1 MKILTLHH
9 LAKFCEEQKFYSF
22 NSKESGY
29 TLTVS
34 IPGIFEYEKDKSM
47 QGLLF
52 TKLKVCHTLLNRNG
66 SYISE
71 ENMTKNMPSLKYR
84 PVLAYIHQLDSGEY
98 DFHGHDIEEYEDEN
112 GVIKYKYLERQVG
125 SFTADDPYLEYDKD
139 MDKTYVIATAV
150 IPEEYTMAAEI
161 IKKKKGTKV
170 SCELCIEAFSYNAKE
185 HYLDLE
191 DFYFSGT
198 TLLGKNKD
206 GSEIEEGMLGSRL
219 DIYDFSTEKN
229 SIAAHVVENQKLIE
243 TLEKLNTTLS
253 NFTIQNNQKGGTLV
267 TKFEELLEKYG
278 ITAEDV
284 TFEYEGMSDEELEAK
299 FAEIFEGSSDDG
311 TNEGGA
317 AEPEPTS
324 DGEGDEGATSDDD
337 SSNDEFTEQN
347 ESIEPREYS
356 ITMSD
361 GSVKTYELSLGDI
374 SSALNT
380 LVNNTY
386 SDTDNTWYF
395 VNTYPD
401 NSYVIMEDFW
411 SGRAYKQSYTRD
423 GDNFA
428 LSGDRVEVFANW
440 LTKEEETS
448 LAELRSNY
456 SSIVSEL
463 NKFKAAEEK
472 AKKDELLTST
482 DYSAIN
488 QTEEFKALIN
498 SHEELS
504 FSELEAKCNEILLS
518 YAKKGCLNF
527 SANPNSNTKP
537 QTNKVGLPVEN
548 TPVNN
553 RYGTLKFD

>member
-9 LAKFCEEQKFYSF
+9 LVKFCEEQKIYSF
-22 NSKESGY
+22 SSKESGY

-34 IPGIFEYEKDKSM
+34 VPGVFEYEKDKSM

-112 GVIKYKYLERQVG
+112 GDIKYEYLERQVG
-125 SFTADDPYLEYDKD
+125 NFTADNPYLEYDKK
-139 MDKTYVIATAV
+139 MDKTYVITTAV

-161 IKKKKGTKV
+161 IKRKNGTKV

-191 DFYFSGT
+191 DFYFSGV

-206 GSEIEEGMLGSRL
+206 GSDIEEGMLGSRL

-229 SIAAHVVENQKLIE
+229 SVTAHVAENQKLIE

-278 ITAEDV
+278 ITAEDI
-284 TFEYEGMSDEELEAK
+284 TFEYEGMSEEELERK
-299 FAEIFEGSSDDG
+299 FAEIFEDSSDDG
-311 TNEGGA
+311 TDEGGA

-324 DGEGDEGATSDDD
+324 DGEGDEEPNSGDTGSDD
-337 SSNDEFTEQN
+337 EPVQQN

-356 ITMSD
+356 ITMSN
-361 GSVKTYELSLGDI
+361 GSVKTYELSLGDM
-374 SSALNT
+374 SSALST

-386 SDTDNTWYF
+386 SDADNTWYF

-401 NSYVIMEDFW
+401 SSYVVMEDFW

-456 SSIVSEL
+456 SSVVSEL